1 MAILSTEE
9 VSNRFPLGEI
19 ISLGSEKNL
28 YDVARNLFEA
38 LRQCDDLNVDFIICQ
53 AFEDKGVGLAIMNRL
68 NKAAGFNILE
78 V

>member
-1 MAILSTEE
+1 
-9 VSNRFPLGEI
+9 
-19 ISLGSEKNL
+19 
-28 YDVARNLFEA
+28 LFEA